1 MLAANIPP
9 EHAAAIEEHFTLH
22 RLDAADDKDAFLAEV
37 GPRISGLV
45 TSGFRGYDRKL
56 LDGLPNVK
64 IVSVWGAGLQAL
76 DLDAARER
84 GIVVTNTP
92 DDSKIA
98 VAELGMG
105 LLLAAARWLPEGDS
119 FVRSGRWAS
128 EPYGRQGVGL
138 TGKRCGIVALGTIGR
153 AVAQRAAAFDMKV
166 SYFGPR
172 KKEDA
177 PYDYVPDVVTLAR
190 QSDFLVLCCPETPL
204 TRGLI
209 DANVL
214 EALGQ
219 EGILV
224 NIARGGIVDEPALIA
239 ALDAGT
245 IRAVALDVFVGE
257 PNVAEALRKSDR
269 VVMAAHIGTQTEDV
283 RRKRKELTLG
293 NLLAFFAGKSV
304 ISPV

>member
-1 MLAANIPP
+1 
-9 EHAAAIEEHFTLH
+9 
-22 RLDAADDKDAFLAEV
+22 
-37 GPRISGLV
+37 
-45 TSGFRGYDRKL
+45 
-56 LDGLPNVK
+56 
-64 IVSVWGAGLQAL
+64 
-76 DLDAARER
+76 
-84 GIVVTNTP
+84 
-92 DDSKIA
+92 
-98 VAELGMG
+98 
-105 LLLAAARWLPEGDS
+105 
-119 FVRSGRWAS
+119 
-128 EPYGRQGVGL
+128 
-138 TGKRCGIVALGTIGR
+138 
-153 AVAQRAAAFDMKV
+153 MKV

-190 QSDFLVLCCPETPL
+190 QSDFLVLCCPETPQ

-245 IRAVALDVFVGE
+245 IRAAALDVFVGE

-269 VVMAAHIGTQTEDV
+269 VVMAAHGRYNRCRYQCQ
-283 RRKRKELTLG
+283 
-293 NLLAFFAGKSV
+293 
-304 ISPV
+304 